1 MQRNLVFRA
10 WFYFRNGW
18 STYFAFIF
26 AAINTLTVTYFLAIE
41 KYPTLNAVF
50 PTFIHYVIIIV
61 AIGVPI
67 LVIIGYVHFKRSS
80 ALRSEADIQME
91 VNPYWRRLL
100 INSELMIP
108 LHLKLSQLIVKM
120 SNNEK
125 LTKDELDEMAKLQN
139 DLSEHYKTKDA
150 SYKRGNISKSTIERL
165 RALDEQF

>member
-1 MQRNLVFRA
+1 MKRNLAFRS
-10 WFYFRNGW
+10 WFYFRQGW
-18 STYFAFIF
+18 SIYFAFIM
-26 AAINTLTVTYFLAIE
+26 AAINTLTVTYFLAVE
-41 KYPTLNAVF
+41 EYPFLTDIF

-61 AIGVPI
+61 AIGVPT
-67 LVIIGYVHFKRSS
+67 LVIIGYIHFKRSS

-108 LHLKLSQLIVKM
+108 LHLKLSQFIIKM
-120 SNNEK
+120 NNNEK

-150 SYKRGNISKSTIERL
+150 TYKRGNIGESTIERL
-165 RALDEQF
+165 RGLDD

>member
-1 MQRNLVFRA
+1 MQRNLAFRA

-41 KYPTLNAVF
+41 EYPVLHAVF

-67 LVIIGYVHFKRSS
+67 LVTIGYIHFKRSA

-91 VNPYWRRLL
+91 ANPYWRRLL
-100 INSELMIP
+100 LNSELVIP
-108 LHLKLSQLIVKM
+108 LHLKLSQLIIKM

-125 LTKDELDEMAKLQN
+125 LTKDELDEIAKLQS
-139 DLSEHYKTKDA
+139 DLNEHYKTKDA
-150 SYKRGNISKSTIERL
+150 TYKRGSIGESTIERL
-165 RALDEQF
+165 RGLDE